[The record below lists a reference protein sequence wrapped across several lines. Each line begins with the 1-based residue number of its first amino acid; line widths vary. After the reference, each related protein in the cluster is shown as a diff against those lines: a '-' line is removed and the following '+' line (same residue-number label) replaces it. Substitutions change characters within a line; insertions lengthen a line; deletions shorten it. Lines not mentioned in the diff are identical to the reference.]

1 MNALD
6 TRDSRYQ
13 TLARIGS
20 GGMAEVLLAAMQANG
35 VTKLAVLKCLR
46 PELAEDPD
54 FIEMFL
60 DEARLCARLAH
71 PNVVQTYEV
80 LQHGDRLA
88 MAMEYL
94 EGQPLTSVL
103 HRLSDKLAFG
113 ERLGIVAHVLAGLE
127 HAHNLTDLDGT
138 ALGVVHRDVS
148 PHNVIVTYDGHVKL
162 IDFGVAKTLASSHQT
177 RPGGVKGKMAYL
189 APEAMRGDL
198 ADRRSDIFSVGVML
212 WELLANRRLWGQID
226 DGVIAWRLATGEP
239 APELPRELDI
249 PVGLRAVCRRA
260 LALDPDRR
268 QQSAAELASDL
279 ERFGPLTREAH
290 ARHLGYLVS
299 RAFQAERIERRALV
313 EFHLRGATV
322 ERGGPNDYETLELSS
337 PDDDAP
343 ELDVSDVTTI
353 HQRRLEERRLET
365 LEVELSEDVSGD
377 RVDDLEV
384 EIEILAERG
393 HAFTTGDFVATPRPL
408 MMTPP
413 PIVRHGWSRTALV
426 ATAAAAVMA
435 LVSASRLGSDHGPRD
450 AAARQLAGSLPSAAP
465 PAAPPAPL
473 TVESKAMSTTPE
485 PHAERQN
492 RRRPRRP
499 QIDLLSDDVL
509 DLDGRPLQP
518 SRGSGVS
525 RD

>member
-1 MNALD
+1 
-6 TRDSRYQ
+6 
-13 TLARIGS
+13 
-20 GGMAEVLLAAMQANG
+20 MAEVLLAAMQANG

-103 HRLSDKLAFG
+103 LRLSDKLAVG

-189 APEAMRGDL
+189 APEAMRGD
-198 ADRRSDIFSVGVML
+198 AVDRRSDIFSVGVML
-212 WELLANRRLWGQID
+212 WELLANRRLWAQSD

-260 LALDPDRR
+260 LSLDPDRR

-279 ERFGPLTREAH
+279 ERFGPLTRESH
-290 ARHLGYLVS
+290 ARHLGYLVA
-299 RAFQAERIERRALV
+299 RAFEAERIERRALI
-313 EFHLRGATV
+313 EFHLRGAAV
-322 ERGGPNDYETLELSS
+322 ERGGHDYETLELSA
-337 PDDDAP
+337 PDDAP
-343 ELDVSDVTTI
+343 DLDMSDVTTI
-353 HQRRLEERRLET
+353 HQRRLEEPRPPTLDDDLLED
-365 LEVELSEDVSGD
+365 LSGN

-384 EIEILAERG
+384 ELEIVSGRG
-393 HAFTTGDFVATPRPL
+393 PAFTTGDFVTTPRPL
-408 MMTPP
+408 LVTPP

-435 LVSASRLGSDHGPRD
+435 LVSASRLGSDGGPRD
-450 AAARQLAGSLPSAAP
+450 AVAPQVASAIPSAARS
-465 PAAPPAPL
+465 AAPPAPL
-473 TVESKAMSTTPE
+473 IVESKPAPVSAATPE
-485 PHAERQN
+485 PHAERRD

-509 DLDGRPLQP
+509 DLDGRPLPP

-525 RD
+525 RDSTD